1 MGRSQVIF
9 NGSALGFTAPVVPEL
24 GRSDAIALGIESHQ
38 SVHLSGETD
47 RVDRPGIDAGFP

>member
-1 MGRSQVIF
+1 MRKSQVIF

-38 SVHLSGETD
+38 SVHLPSEAD
-47 RVDRPGIDAGFP
+47 RIDRPGIDAGFP